1 MKFEFATAGRIVC
14 GAGSAREAGKIITEF
29 GRRAL
34 IVCGKNAAR
43 AEWLVRA
50 VEAAGGSASVFS
62 VSGEPTIAVAQAGT
76 VKARVERCV
85 VIVGLGGGSALDTAK
100 AVAALLTNQRD
111 IFDYL
116 EVIGRGQPL
125 TEIPVPCIALPTT
138 AGTGSEVTRNA
149 VLLSP
154 EHRLKVSLRSPAM
167 LPRVAIVDP
176 VLAVGLPREI
186 TASTG
191 CDALV
196 QLIEPFVSLRANPMT
211 DALCREG
218 LMRIAR
224 SLEAVYAD
232 GSNLAARE
240 DMAIASLFGGIA
252 LANAGLG
259 AVHGLAS
266 PIGGRF
272 DAPHGAVCGILLA
285 PALEINLRA
294 MLRQGRSV
302 ERFDEIGRIL
312 TGDSTAGA
320 AGAVAWVRQ
329 VVANLG
335 IPKLSSYG
343 LTTESA
349 GWAGAAALGTSSM
362 KANPVPLSAAD
373 CAEMVLQAL

>member
-14 GAGSAREAGKIITEF
+14 GLGAARDAGRIATEF

-34 IVCGKNAAR
+34 IVCGKDAAR
-43 AEWLVRA
+43 ADWLVKA
-50 VEAAGGSASVFS
+50 IAAAGGSASVFS
-62 VSGEPTIAVAQAGT
+62 VAGEPTIAVARDGT
-76 VKARVERCV
+76 ERARTERCD

-125 TEIPVPCIALPTT
+125 TEMPLPCIAIPTT

-149 VLLSP
+149 VLSSP
-154 EHRLKVSLRSPAM
+154 EHRLKVSLRSPM
-167 LPRVAIVDP
+167 MVPRVAIVDP
-176 VLAVGLPREI
+176 ELAAGLPREI

-218 LMRIAR
+218 LLRVAR
-224 SLEAVYAD
+224 SLAAVCAD
-232 GSNLAARE
+232 GSNLSARE

-294 MLRQGRSV
+294 LRSQGRSV
-302 ERFDEIGRIL
+302 ERFDEVARIL
-312 TGDSTAGA
+312 SGDDAADAAQGIQWVSALVAG
-320 AGAVAWVRQ
+320 
-329 VVANLG
+329 LG
-335 IPKLSSYG
+335 LPKLSSYG
-343 LTTESA
+343 IARSDAPALGE
-349 GWAGAAALGTSSM
+349 AALGTSSM
-362 KANPVPLSAAD
+362 KANPVALTAAD
-373 CAEMVLQAL
+373 CAEIVQRAL